1 MKGRRHIP
9 FLQLGIPTSKT
20 KMTKTWKAADKQK
33 LTIADRSFK
42 FTLTLFFDPRH
53 IFKTASELQ
62 KLIKN
67 NLNVS
72 THSQ

>member
-33 LTIADRSFK
+33 LTIADRS
-42 FTLTLFFDPRH
+42 LSL
-53 IFKTASELQ
+53 L
-62 KLIKN
+62 
-67 NLNVS
+67 
-72 THSQ
+72 